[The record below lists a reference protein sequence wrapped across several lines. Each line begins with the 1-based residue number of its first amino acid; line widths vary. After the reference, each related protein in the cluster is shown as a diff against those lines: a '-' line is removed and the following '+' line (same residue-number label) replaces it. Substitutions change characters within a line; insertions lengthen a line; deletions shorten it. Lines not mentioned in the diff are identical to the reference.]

1 MEDLLFNVY
10 VYLKEIDEEVYESVV
25 VKLEDR
31 FLNDDIV
38 RFFGKLKVKVYEFLI
53 NLDREFVYWVLVY
66 INFYF

>member
-10 VYLKEIDEEVYESVV
+10 VYLKEIDEEVYKIVI

-38 RFFGKLKVKVYEFLI
+38 RFFGKLKVKVYEFLM
-53 NLDREFVYWVLVY
+53 NLDREFVNWVLVY
-66 INFYF
+66 ISLYF

>member
-38 RFFGKLKVKVYEFLI
+38 RFFGKLKVKVYEFLM
-53 NLDREFVYWVLVY
+53 NLDRELVNWVLVY
-66 INFYF
+66 IGLYF

>member
-25 VKLEDR
+25 VKLEDW

-38 RFFGKLKVKVYEFLI
+38 RFFGKLKVKVYEFLM
-53 NLDREFVYWVLVY
+53 NLDREFVNWVLVY
-66 INFYF
+66 ISLYF

>member
-31 FLNDDIV
+31 YLNDDIV
-38 RFFGKLKVKVYEFLI
+38 RFFGKLKVKVYEFLM

>member
-38 RFFGKLKVKVYEFLI
+38 RFFGKLKVKVYEFLM
-53 NLDREFVYWVLVY
+53 NLDREFVNWVLVY
-66 INFYF
+66 ISLYF

>member
-38 RFFGKLKVKVYEFLI
+38 SFFGKLKVKVYEFLM
-53 NLDREFVYWVLVY
+53 NLDRELVNWVLVY

>member
-10 VYLKEIDEEVYESVV
+10 AYLKEIDEEVYESVV

-31 FLNDDIV
+31 YLNDDIV
-38 RFFGKLKVKVYEFLI
+38 RFFGKLKVKVYEFLM

>member
-10 VYLKEIDEEVYESVV
+10 VYLKEIDEEVYEIVI

-31 FLNDDIV
+31 FLNDNIV
-38 RFFGKLKVKVYEFLI
+38 NFFGKLRVKVYEFLM

>member
-25 VKLEDR
+25 VKLEDW

-38 RFFGKLKVKVYEFLI
+38 RFFGKLKVKVYEFLM

>member
-31 FLNDDIV
+31 YLNDDIV
-38 RFFGKLKVKVYEFLI
+38 RFFGKLKVKVYEFLM
-53 NLDREFVYWVLVY
+53 NLDMEFVYWVLVY

>member
-31 FLNDDIV
+31 YLNDDIV
-38 RFFGKLKVKVYEFLI
+38 RFFGKLKVKLYEFLM

>member
-31 FLNDDIV
+31 YLNDDIV
-38 RFFGKLKVKVYEFLI
+38 RFFGKLKVKVYEFLM
-53 NLDREFVYWVLVY
+53 NLDREFVNWVLVY

>member
-38 RFFGKLKVKVYEFLI
+38 RFFGKLKVKVYEFLM

>member
-38 RFFGKLKVKVYEFLI
+38 RFFGKLKVKVYEFLM

-66 INFYF
+66 ISLYF

>member
-38 RFFGKLKVKVYEFLI
+38 RFFGKLKVKVYEFLM
-53 NLDREFVYWVLVY
+53 NLDMEFVYWVLVY

>member
-1 MEDLLFNVY
+1 M
-10 VYLKEIDEEVYESVV
+10 IEEVYESVV

-38 RFFGKLKVKVYEFLI
+38 RFFGKLKVKVYEFLM

>member
-31 FLNDDIV
+31 YLNDDIV
-38 RFFGKLKVKVYEFLI
+38 RFFGKLKVKVYEFLM
-53 NLDREFVYWVLVY
+53 NLDREFVNWVLVY
-66 INFYF
+66 ISLYF

>member
-1 MEDLLFNVY
+1 MEDFLFNVY
-10 VYLKEIDEEVYESVV
+10 VYLKEIDKEVYESVV

-38 RFFGKLKVKVYEFLI
+38 RFFGKLKVKVYEFLM